1 MSIKE
6 ELVRILNTDSVFDDV
21 ETLLTYAVD
30 QSFVEKRR
38 PDAVVYTET
47 VQQVQEVVRWANRT
61 LTPVVPYSSGLNLH
75 GAAVPRQGGIILN
88 MSRMNKI
95 LEISQDNWHCVIE
108 PGVTAR
114 QMQEALARK
123 GLRAMLP
130 FGVPPERSVL
140 TSFLERDP
148 SVAAVSFEYGNELI
162 MDMELVLPDGELLR
176 TGLWATGG
184 SPGSPMGPVRAML
197 NRFWTGAQGTLGI
210 VTKMNLKVEH
220 MPKARKL
227 FMIAFD
233 SFPEALDP
241 LRMILRRE
249 LGTEVLLFNNINL
262 AALACRDW
270 AVPAEFPAR
279 RIVSDEFA
287 ALRRQLPE
295 WVLAVCIEGGP
306 RQPEGKIAYEEAALQ
321 EVCAATHLSLYDNSW
336 LRELLLEDM
345 LHPWGTLK
353 KFCYRGAVHDLSFKA
368 PLRRF
373 PDYQKIVLAVTNQ
386 YDYPTRDIGIT
397 FIPIERGRA
406 FHCQVDF
413 HCDPL
418 DAADQSR
425 TRNMWLEASRQ
436 MIDNGACF
444 DRPYGAWSD
453 MVYSRAGTYTRKLQ
467 ELKRELDPHN
477 ILNPGQLCF

>member
-1 MSIKE
+1 
-6 ELVRILNTDSVFDDV
+6 
-21 ETLLTYAVD
+21 
-30 QSFVEKRR
+30 
-38 PDAVVYTET
+38 
-47 VQQVQEVVRWANRT
+47 
-61 LTPVVPYSSGLNLH
+61 
-75 GAAVPRQGGIILN
+75 
-88 MSRMNKI
+88 
-95 LEISQDNWHCVIE
+95 
-108 PGVTAR
+108 
-114 QMQEALARK
+114 
-123 GLRAMLP
+123 
-130 FGVPPERSVL
+130 
-140 TSFLERDP
+140 
-148 SVAAVSFEYGNELI
+148 
-162 MDMELVLPDGELLR
+162 
-176 TGLWATGG
+176 
-184 SPGSPMGPVRAML
+184 MGPVRAML

-227 FMIAFD
+227 FMISFD
-233 SFPEALDP
+233 SFPEVLDP

-262 AALACRDW
+262 AALACREW
-270 AVPAEFPAR
+270 TVPGEFPAR
-279 RIVSDEFA
+279 RIASDEFA
-287 ALRRQLPE
+287 SLRRQLPE

-336 LRELLLEDM
+336 LREMLLEDM

-373 PDYQKIVLAVTNQ
+373 PDYQKIVLAATNQ
-386 YDYPTRDIGIT
+386 YDYPLRDIGIT
-397 FIPIERGRA
+397 FIPVERGRA

-425 TRNMWLEASRQ
+425 IRSMWLETSRQ